1 MVYFNR
7 SFIFILF
14 VSYFLLNVICLSG
27 CAISGCGNP
36 VSTNSVENT
45 IDKELIKQDYPEYS
59 DPPKKYRIKRRIIKG
74 KYYESI

>member
-7 SFIFILF
+7 PFIFILF
-14 VSYFLLNVICLSG
+14 VSYFVLNVICISG

-45 IDKELIKQDYPEYS
+45 IDKELIKQDYPEYN